1 MQPRENI
8 VGLLLR
14 KLPMSLASGKIKTNC
29 APTLRK
35 RAPVN
40 PLRRC
45 LEW

>member
-14 KLPMSLASGKIKTNC
+14 KLPMSLASGKIKTKC
-29 APTLRK
+29 TPTLSK

-40 PLRRC
+40 PLRRSV
-45 LEW
+45 E